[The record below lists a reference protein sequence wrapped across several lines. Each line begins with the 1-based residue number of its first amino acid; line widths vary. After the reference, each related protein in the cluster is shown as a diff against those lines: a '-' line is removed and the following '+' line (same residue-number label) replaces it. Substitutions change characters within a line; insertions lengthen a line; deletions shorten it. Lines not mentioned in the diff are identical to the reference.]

1 MRISDWSSDVCSSDL
16 DGHADGAAAVGVAA
30 RWRESPRRDRPA
42 VPAVA
47 VAGGGA
53 GRGAV
58 RAPEPGGTRAGADG
72 HRAGDPPRRRR
83 IPARHPLGRAGA
95 DAVLLHALPQRR
107 PALDPAD
114 DGALLRWASVAG
126 YPVLGAD
133 VRPVRP
139 ALARTRR

>member
-1 MRISDWSSDVCSSDL
+1 MILCVFFVWLFFFFFKQKTAYELRISDWSSDVCSSDL
-16 DGHADGAAAVGVAA
+16 VGVAA
-30 RWRESPRRDRPA
+30 RWRESPRRGRPA

-95 DAVLLHALPQRR
+95 DAVLLHALP
-107 PALDPAD
+107 
-114 DGALLRWASVAG
+114 
-126 YPVLGAD
+126 
-133 VRPVRP
+133 
-139 ALARTRR
+139 